1 MEAHEVELM
10 SDFSALIIYQPNQ
23 QDHCEFVMC
32 FLPSLLL
39 PVFVGI
45 FLLTVSDR
53 NFILISSFEMFS
65 AFHNPC
71 AY

>member
-1 MEAHEVELM
+1 VEAHEVGLM

-39 PVFVGI
+39 WVFWQ
-45 FLLTVSDR
+45 F
-53 NFILISSFEMFS
+53 F
-65 AFHNPC
+65 
-71 AY
+71 YWQ